1 MTEWGFS
8 GKLFFP
14 MRRPQLFA
22 VICSC
27 VAAYAVGG
35 LIEHRSPVSLSGEDG
50 ALSMSLAF
58 IVPEAQAG
66 GEIRVGDELM
76 AIDDVSLDEARI
88 CKGSKVSVSGRAVRS
103 GKVFLDV
110 ALADGHVVRAVP
122 MVEIWR
128 SFRVV
133 NA

>member
-1 MTEWGFS
+1 
-8 GKLFFP
+8 
-14 MRRPQLFA
+14 MRRTRLIA

-27 VAAYAVGG
+27 VAAFAVTGSF
-35 LIEHRSPVSLSGEDG
+35 ESRSQG
-50 ALSMSLAF
+50 SLASGLRVELGF
-58 IVPEAQAG
+58 IAEANAG

-76 AIDDVSLDEARI
+76 AIDDVSLDDARI
-88 CKGSKVSVSGRAVRS
+88 CKGSKVSVSGRAVRA

>member
-1 MTEWGFS
+1 
-8 GKLFFP
+8 
-14 MRRPQLFA
+14 MRLPQLFA

-35 LIEHRSPVSLSGEDG
+35 SIEHDSPVSLSGD
-50 ALSMSLAF
+50 ALSMSLTF

-76 AIDDVSLDEARI
+76 AIDDVSLDDARI

>member
-1 MTEWGFS
+1 
-8 GKLFFP
+8 
-14 MRRPQLFA
+14 MRRPKLFA
-22 VICSC
+22 AIASC
-27 VAAYAVGG
+27 IVAYAVTVSGDLAG
-35 LIEHRSPVSLSGEDG
+35 ARSDELGCHRL
-50 ALSMSLAF
+50 ALGF
-58 IVPEAQAG
+58 IAAAHAE

-76 AIDDVSLDEARI
+76 AIDDVSLDQARI
-88 CKGSKVSVSGRAVRS
+88 CKGSKVSVSGRAIRS

-122 MVEIWR
+122 MAEIRR

>member
-1 MTEWGFS
+1 M
-8 GKLFFP
+8 GKLVLP
-14 MRRPQLFA
+14 MRRPPLFA
-22 VICSC
+22 AIACC
-27 VAAYAVGG
+27 VATYAVTARLELPVDARAGTPTEGVAVQSG
-35 LIEHRSPVSLSGEDG
+35 LRLQLGFIGE
-50 ALSMSLAF
+50 AS
-58 IVPEAQAG
+58 AG

-122 MVEIWR
+122 MAEIRR